1 MNDEKRMI
9 DAPQDV
15 PLLEQEKIED
25 IGVRYGRRR
34 GKSFI
39 SPRLRRIYFLSV
51 VVVIS
56 FLVIII
62 FMRYDLYR
70 GNFYPHDT
78 DKTSETGGGENSD
91 ISSDTDIS
99 VIAPV
104 DTETPSENKKPTSLD
119 ELYSFDYSLV
129 PENATAIVPMDLSM
143 ASSGATY
150 INNFTGLVVDANA
163 LLSKK
168 FNGNQYEMLNATEAP
183 RVLIIHTHATEAYSE
198 DGAIFYESDADEIA
212 RSSNNEENVVSLGK
226 LMSDMLN
233 EKGISTVHC
242 SIMHDS
248 LQSKDS
254 YLRSQK
260 TIVEYL
266 MKYPSIELVIDLH
279 RDSIMKPQGELIRPV
294 TLVDSEAVA
303 QVMCI
308 VGSEWGGESCPAWQ
322 DNLSLALKLR
332 EKLNAD
338 YKNLCRPT
346 ELREYTYNQEL
357 SKYSMMIEIGSSGN
371 SLEEAKRAVALVVN
385 ALVEIITQ
393 I

>member
-25 IGVRYGRRR
+25 IGVRYGHRR
-34 GKSFI
+34 GKILI

-51 VVVIS
+51 VILIS

-70 GNFYPHDT
+70 GNLYPDDT
-78 DKTSETGGGENSD
+78 DKASETGGESSD

-104 DTETPSENKKPTSLD
+104 DTQSPSENKKPTSLD

-168 FNGNQYEMLNATEAP
+168 FNGNQYEMLSLTEAP
-183 RVLIIHTHATEAYSE
+183 KVLIIHTHATEAYSE
-198 DGAIFYESDADEIA
+198 DGAIFYESDVDEIA
-212 RSSNNEENVVSLGK
+212 RSSDNEENVVSLGK

-233 EKGISTVHC
+233 EKGIPTVHC
-242 SIMHDS
+242 TIMHDS

-260 TIVEYL
+260 TIMEYL

-303 QVMCI
+303 QVMCV

-332 EKLNAD
+332 ERLNAD

-371 SLEEAKRAVALVVN
+371 SLEEAKRAVALVTN
-385 ALVEIITQ
+385 ALVGIIAQ